1 MQLHM
6 LTATE
11 ATRLIRAGNVSPVEY
26 TQALVDQIK
35 RTEPQLE
42 AWESIDTDAA
52 LETAKA
58 LEEKQKTKHPT
69 QPLFGIPF
77 GIKDLLHARGF
88 PTCGNFTPW
97 SEKIQTEDS
106 GVAQFL
112 REAGGILV
120 GKQVTTQWGTTDP
133 PQTRNPWDLDRTPG
147 GSSSGGGAAVG
158 ARQVPFGIGTQA
170 VGSNNRPAA
179 YCGVMAIKPTFG
191 RISRYGAVGGSW
203 TQGHPGVIAR
213 SVADLA
219 LVLGILARHDPRD
232 PFSAHQK
239 DEDFVSAVSRPQ
251 VPRLAVISDLMD
263 RAEPAVRE
271 AAQRAIMRLE
281 DSGAEIHEV
290 QLPVPMET
298 LAATHAIIGAGDRA
312 TAHLQLHAEHAE
324 HYRPIIRSQL
334 ECGQLIPAPVYLHAT
349 RLRRRFR
356 AQMLDMFDGGI
367 DGLIAPTA
375 SNLPPDRSSTGDSS
389 FQMPG
394 TMFGFPI
401 CSLPTGIGSEGLPHS
416 VQIISRPF
424 EDKALLQY
432 AAWCEQIF
440 DPISI
445 PPNC

>member
-1 MQLHM
+1 MQLKA

-11 ATRLIRAGNVSPVEY
+11 AARLIRNGELSPVEY
-26 TQALVDQIK
+26 TEALVDQIK
-35 RTEPQLE
+35 KTEPDIQ
-42 AWESIDTDAA
+42 AWESMDLDAA
-52 LETAKA
+52 VETARTM
-58 LEEKQKTKHPT
+58 EEKRKTRYPR
-69 QPLFGIPF
+69 QPLFGVPF

-88 PTCGNFTPW
+88 PTCGNFKPW
-97 SEKIQTEDS
+97 ADKVQTDDS

-112 REAGGILV
+112 REAGGILI

-133 PQTRNPWDLDRTPG
+133 SKSRNPWDLNRTPG

-213 SVADLA
+213 SVEDLA
-219 LVLGILARHDPRD
+219 LVLGVVARHDPRD
-232 PFSAHQK
+232 PFSAEQK
-239 DEDFVSAVSRPQ
+239 DEDFVAAANKPR
-251 VPRLAVISDLMD
+251 VPRLAVLTDLME
-263 RAEPAVRE
+263 RAESNVRD
-271 AAQRAIMRLE
+271 AAQRAIVRLE
-281 DSGAEIHEV
+281 EAGAEIREV
-290 QLPVPMET
+290 KLPVPFET
-298 LAATHAIIGAGDRA
+298 LAATHAILGAGDRA

-324 HYRPIIRSQL
+324 HYHPIIRSQL
-334 ECGQLIPAPVYLHAT
+334 ECGQLIPTPVYLHAA

-356 AQMLDMFDGGI
+356 GAMLNMFEGGI
-367 DGLIAPTA
+367 DGIIAPTA
-375 SNLPPDRSSTGDSS
+375 SNLPPDLSTTGDSS

-401 CSLPTGIGSEGLPHS
+401 ASLPTEVGREGLPHA
-416 VQIISRPF
+416 VQIIARPF
-424 EDKALLQY
+424 EDRALLSY

-440 DPISI
+440 DPIAV
-445 PPNC
+445 PPHS

>member
-1 MQLHM
+1 MQLHL

-11 ATRLIRAGNVSPVEY
+11 ASRLIRRNELSPLEY

-35 RTEPQLE
+35 KTEPKIE

-52 LETAKA
+52 IETAKA
-58 LEEKQKTKHPT
+58 LEEKQKFKHPT
-69 QPLFGIPF
+69 QPLYGVPF

-88 PTCGNFTPW
+88 PTCGNFKPW
-97 SEKIQTEDS
+97 SKKIQTEDS

-120 GKQVTTQWGTTDP
+120 GKQVTTQWGTTDLP
-133 PQTRNPWDLDRTPG
+133 PTRNPWDLDRTPG

-219 LVLGILARHDPRD
+219 LVLGVLARHDPRD
-232 PFSAHQK
+232 PFSATQS
-239 DEDFVSAVSRPQ
+239 DDDFVGAVDKPS
-251 VPRLAVISDLMD
+251 VPRLAVLRDLMD
-263 RAEPAVRE
+263 RAEPNVRE
-271 AAQRAIMRLE
+271 AAQRAIVRLE
-281 DSGAEIHEV
+281 EAGAEICEV
-290 QLPVPMET
+290 SLPVPMDT
-298 LAATHAIIGAGDRA
+298 LAATHAILGTGDRA

-324 HYRPIIRSQL
+324 HYAPVIRSQL
-334 ECGQLIPAPVYLHAT
+334 ECGQLIPTPVYLHAA

-356 AQMLDMFDGGI
+356 GQMLGMFEGGI
-367 DGLIAPTA
+367 DGIIAPTA
-375 SNLPPDRSSTGDSS
+375 SNLPPDRNSTGDSS

-401 CSLPTGIGSEGLPHS
+401 ASLPTEIGREGLPHA
-416 VQIISRPF
+416 VQIIAPPF
-424 EDKALLQY
+424 KDRALLGH

-440 DPISI
+440 DPISV